1 MIYALNVGVQRDGH
15 PEGSVFERDY
25 REVRPFEAY
34 TVHHSNSPAPRF
46 VPISEIGGTTDI
58 GTSPVNSEEVN
69 SEKWYDLNGR
79 QLQEKPT
86 QKGVYLNGGRKVV
99 VVH

>member
-1 MIYALNVGVQRDGH
+1 LAFSALFRIFDALI
-15 PEGSVFERDY
+15 EEKTIFLWVF
-25 REVRPFEAY
+25 PFFCVY
-34 TVHHSNSPAPRF
+34 LQPKCVN
-46 VPISEIGGTTDI
+46 GGTTDI

>member
-1 MIYALNVGVQRDGH
+1 
-15 PEGSVFERDY
+15 
-25 REVRPFEAY
+25 
-34 TVHHSNSPAPRF
+34 
-46 VPISEIGGTTDI
+46 
-58 GTSPVNSEEVN
+58 VNSEEVN